1 MTRFPFGTDAK
12 LEIDEDG
19 RLDVDTTFAVE
30 TDPENIIVWD
40 MLKTITTGQGVLWWA
55 PTATEDV
62 NESLN
67 DGFTRTRI
75 AELQAT
81 LKSALENDPRLTSVS
96 VLLTL
101 QNRDLLI
108 RIEATASEQAIV
120 LVLVSREDGTLSIE
134 ELTT

>member
-12 LEIDEDG
+12 LEIDENG
-19 RLDVDTTFAVE
+19 RLDIDTTFSVE
-30 TDPENIIVWD
+30 TDPAKIIVWD

-75 AELQAT
+75 AELQ
-81 LKSALENDPRLTSVS
+81 SALENDPRLTSVS

-108 RIEATASEQAIV
+108 RIEATAAEQAIV
-120 LVLVSREDGTLSIE
+120 LVLVRREDGTLSIE